1 MTELDSQDA
10 NRNSMRGVK
19 KMKEKQRKM
28 KYAPQA
34 QKFSAKNTISRDPL
48 NA

>member
-19 KMKEKQRKM
+19 KNVRKTKENEICAEGAKI
-28 KYAPQA
+28 
-34 QKFSAKNTISRDPL
+34 FS
-48 NA
+48 